1 VRQTTRY
8 FGQTHNTS
16 LPVVL
21 RDWLKDRS
29 LKLFDAGKLGDPLK
43 PLSFRRG
50 SKRLTVES
58 LSAIQSP
65 DYRLVL
71 SETDEVL
78 DARPLAALGITE
90 REAEVLL
97 WVSEG
102 KRNAEIATILGV
114 KTKTITKHL
123 ERIFQKLSVETRTS
137 AANVALEMLQR
148 RTPR

>member
-1 VRQTTRY
+1 
-8 FGQTHNTS
+8 
-16 LPVVL
+16 
-21 RDWLKDRS
+21 
-29 LKLFDAGKLGDPLK
+29 LKLFDAGKLGDPFK

-137 AANVALEMLQR
+137 TANVALEMLQR

>member
-16 LPVVL
+16 LPAVL

-29 LKLFDAGKLGDPLK
+29 LKLLDAGKLGDPLK

-114 KTKTITKHL
+114 KTKTITKHPR
-123 ERIFQKLSVETRTS
+123 EYF
-137 AANVALEMLQR
+137 R
-148 RTPR
+148 R